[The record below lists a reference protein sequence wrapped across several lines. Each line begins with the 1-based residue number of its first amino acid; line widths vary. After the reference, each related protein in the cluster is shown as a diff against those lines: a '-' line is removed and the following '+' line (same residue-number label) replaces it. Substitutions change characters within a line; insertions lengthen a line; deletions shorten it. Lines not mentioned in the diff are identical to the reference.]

1 MSQRGLS
8 SVKDAIG
15 YFLKEND
22 VRSALNL
29 VETFPESQRYA
40 AEELMRVKCIE
51 NGWPEQAHEVG
62 KLLGKDLTLDEL
74 KRILHINVARGHET
88 NVRKTKEL
96 IATATN

>member
-1 MSQRGLS
+1 MSQRGLC
-8 SVKDAIG
+8 SVRDAVE
-15 YFLKEND
+15 YFLKGND

-29 VETFPESQRYA
+29 VEKFPESQRYA
-40 AEELMRVKCIE
+40 EEELIRAKCIE

-62 KLLGKDLTLDEL
+62 RMLGKGLTMDEL

-96 IATATN
+96 IAATMN